1 MEVTE
6 TLCCDDIR
14 GLLGSPNHL
23 WEKKGRRK
31 ASTIQWANLCLETA
45 FPFCWLAG
53 SPPGLGR
60 ECWEPWECIQAGVSR
75 DNVRVGR
82 PEHKELFTHWKCLEV
97 PDPLDEGESN
107 QERCLNRQIF
117 KLNWFQR
124 LKGIPLKSSQD
135 DREIPGG
142 HKGWPRRI

>member
-1 MEVTE
+1 M
-6 TLCCDDIR
+6 TL
-14 GLLGSPNHL
+14 GVYLGAPIIS
-23 WEKKGRRK
+23 ERRK
-31 ASTIQWANLCLETA
+31 GEEKHPLSSGPTSAWRTA

-60 ECWEPWECIQAGVSR
+60 EWWEPWECIQAGVSR

-107 QERCLNRQIF
+107 QEHCLNRQIF